1 MPVLDAV
8 PHSQATPAAPPAVS
22 PLVRDISAVTVTY
35 HTGPVLWENI
45 AATLAQPEVSEL
57 ILVDNGNDCATRLR
71 LDEWAATEPRLKL
84 LRPKRNLGFAAGCNF
99 GAAAAVGDFL
109 AFVNP
114 DCVLLPGSLGE
125 ILDVFAADAAA
136 WLCGGRLEHPG
147 GREQRGGRRELLTP
161 WRAFVEVLRLD
172 RMFRDHPYFRRL
184 NAMDA
189 EAPREVMEVPA
200 VSGAFMMIRRSHYQR
215 LGGMDDHMF
224 LHFDDLDLC
233 IRIAEQGGKVLY
245 AGHVPVPHH
254 LSTSDVSR
262 VFIEWHKARSSSY
275 YFVKHFHGAYPRWF
289 LSMTSSLIWLRFWL
303 LFFVRLPGDMPGIMR
318 RLLRRD

>member
-1 MPVLDAV
+1 M
-8 PHSQATPAAPPAVS
+8 SQTEDTLSSLAARQPAARQVS
-22 PLVRDISAVTVTY
+22 IITVTY

-45 AATLAQPEVSEL
+45 AASLAQPEVREL
-57 ILVDNGNDCATRLR
+57 VLVDNGNDRATRARLKEWAAREPRLR
-71 LDEWAATEPRLKL
+71 LMQPR
-84 LRPKRNLGFAAGCNF
+84 RNLGFAAGCNF
-99 GAAAAVGDFL
+99 GAAAATSDFL

-114 DCVLLPGSLGE
+114 DCALLPGSFTAL
-125 ILDVFAADAAA
+125 LDVFAGWPEA
-136 WLCGGRLEHPG
+136 WLCGGRLQHPNG
-147 GREQRGGRRELLTP
+147 SEQRGGRRELLTP

-233 IRIAEQGGKVLY
+233 LRIAEQGGKVLY

-262 VFIEWHKARSSSY
+262 IFIEWHKARSSSY

-289 LSMTSSLIWLRFWL
+289 LSITSSLIWLRFWL
-303 LFFVRLPGDMPGIMR
+303 LFFVRLPGDTPGIIR